1 MNTTLTGV
9 SAGYLVAVVLGV
21 AGVGA
26 FAIYAAQAAMARDWK
41 TAGAYVVVLV
51 SVLAIGAVALG
62 SN

>member
-1 MNTTLTGV
+1 MSTEAVN
-9 SAGYLVAVVLGV
+9 VAVVAAFTLGV

-26 FAIYAAQAAMARDWK
+26 FAVYATQAVMARDWK

-62 SN
+62 FN